1 MSSSTLSPLQA
12 GKPGEAQPDGRPGS
26 APRPQQLEPRQRT
39 LLGDA
44 ARRFARNRMALVG
57 LFLVGLLVFIAVFA
71 DFLAPYAYDDADPTR
86 ATQFPSAEH
95 WMGTD
100 EVGRDVYSRI
110 LYGSRVSL
118 AVGLGVT
125 AIALLIGVPLGLAA
139 GLMGGPV
146 DFIIMRLVEVFTAV
160 PALLLALLLIS
171 VFGGGLG
178 NVILALGIVAW
189 LDACR
194 LLRAQLLSLRER
206 DFVLAART
214 VGVSNTR
221 IALRH
226 MLPNAIAPLIV
237 AVSIGIP
244 VAIFAEAGLS
254 FLGLGVNDPIPS
266 WGKMVGN
273 AMSYMRVYWFLG
285 VFPTLAIA
293 VTMLGF
299 TFLGDGLRDA
309 FDTSLNR

>member
-1 MSSSTLSPLQA
+1 MTSTAVPPANRQVN
-12 GKPGEAQPDGRPGS
+12 D
-26 APRPQQLEPRQRT
+26 PQPRQRT

-44 ARRFARNRMALVG
+44 AHRFSRNKMALVG
-57 LFLVGLLVFIAVFA
+57 LFIVGFLLFIAIFA
-71 DFLAPYAYDDADPTR
+71 NFLAPYAYDDATPTE
-86 ATQFPSAEH
+86 ALQFPSAKH

-110 LYGSRVSL
+110 LYGSRISL
-118 AVGLGVT
+118 AVGLGVM
-125 AIALLIGVPLGLAA
+125 AIALVIGIPLGLAA
-139 GLMGGPV
+139 GLMGGPI
-146 DFIIMRLVEVFTAV
+146 DFIIMRLVEVFTAI
-160 PALLLALLLIS
+160 PALMLALILLA
-171 VFGGGLG
+171 VFGGGVY

-214 VGVSNTR
+214 IGVSNAR
-221 IALRH
+221 IAMRH
-226 MLPNAIAPLIV
+226 LLPNAIAPLIV

-254 FLGLGVNDPIPS
+254 FLGLGINDPIPS

-273 AMSYMRVYWFLG
+273 SMAYVRVYWFLG
-285 VFPTLAIA
+285 LFPTLAIA
-293 VTMLGF
+293 ITMLGF

-309 FDTSLNR
+309 FDTSMDH

>member
-1 MSSSTLSPLQA
+1 MSSSTA
-12 GKPGEAQPDGRPGS
+12 AAMGVAQMQGLPK
-26 APRPQQLEPRQRT
+26 QRT

-44 ARRFARNRMALVG
+44 ARRFARNKLALFG
-57 LFLVGLLVFIAVFA
+57 LFLVSALVLTALLADFIA
-71 DFLAPYAYDDADPTR
+71 PYPYDAANPTR
-86 ATQFPSAEH
+86 ALQFPSSEH

-110 LYGSRVSL
+110 VYGTRISL
-118 AVGLGVT
+118 AVGLGVM
-125 AIALLIGVPLGLAA
+125 AIALVIGIPLGLLA
-139 GLMGGPV
+139 GLAGGPI
-146 DFIIMRLVEVFTAV
+146 DYIIMRLVEVFTAV
-160 PALLLALLLIS
+160 PALMLALLLIS
-171 VFGGGLG
+171 VFGGGLL

-189 LDACR
+189 LDTCR

-214 VGVSNTR
+214 LGASGAR
-221 IALRH
+221 IALH
-226 MLPNAIAPLIV
+226 HLLPNAIAPLIV
-237 AVSIGIP
+237 AVTIGIP

-273 AMSYMRVYWFLG
+273 ALSYMRVYWHLG

-293 VTMLGF
+293 ITMLGF

-309 FDTSLNR
+309 FDTSMNR

>member
-1 MSSSTLSPLQA
+1 MSTSTLISGQNIQTL
-12 GKPGEAQPDGRPGS
+12 
-26 APRPQQLEPRQRT
+26 PRQRT

-44 ARRFARNRMALVG
+44 ARRFARNRLAIVG
-57 LFLVGLLVFIAVFA
+57 MIIVVLLVFAAIFA
-71 DFLAPYAYDDADPTR
+71 DWIAPYPYDAANPTM
-86 ATQFPSAEH
+86 ALQFPSAQH

-110 LYGSRVSL
+110 IYGTRISL
-118 AVGLGVT
+118 SVGLGVM
-125 AIALLIGVPLGLAA
+125 AIALLIGIPMGLAA

-146 DFIIMRLVEVFTAV
+146 DYIIMRLVEVFTAV
-160 PALLLALLLIS
+160 PALMLALLLIS
-171 VFGGGLG
+171 VFGGGLF

-214 VGVSNTR
+214 LGATSTR
-221 IALRH
+221 IATRH
-226 MLPNAIAPLIV
+226 LLPNAMAPLIV
-237 AVSIGIP
+237 AITIGIP

-254 FLGLGVNDPIPS
+254 FLGLGINDPIPS

-273 AMSYMRVYWFLG
+273 ALSYMRVYWHLG

-293 VTMLGF
+293 ITMLGF
-299 TFLGDGLRDA
+299 TFMGDGLRDA
-309 FDTSLNR
+309 FDTSMNR

>member
-1 MSSSTLSPLQA
+1 MSTSTLASGQDLQNLP
-12 GKPGEAQPDGRPGS
+12 K
-26 APRPQQLEPRQRT
+26 QRT

-44 ARRFARNRMALVG
+44 ARRFARNKLAIVG
-57 LFLVGLLVFIAVFA
+57 VVIVGLLIFAALFA
-71 DFLAPYAYDDADPTR
+71 DFIAPYAYDAADPTI
-86 ATQFPSAEH
+86 ALQFPSAAH

-110 LYGSRVSL
+110 IYGTRVSL
-118 AVGLGVT
+118 SVGLGVMT
-125 AIALLIGVPLGLAA
+125 IALLIGIPLGLAA
-139 GLMGGPV
+139 GLLGGPV
-146 DFIIMRLVEVFTAV
+146 DYIIMRLVEVFTAV
-160 PALLLALLLIS
+160 PALMLALLLIS
-171 VFGGGLG
+171 LFGGGLLH
-178 NVILALGIVAW
+178 VILALGIVAW

-214 VGVSNTR
+214 LGASSAR
-221 IALRH
+221 IATRH
-226 MLPNAIAPLIV
+226 LLPNAAAPLIV
-237 AVSIGIP
+237 AITIGIP

-273 AMSYMRVYWFLG
+273 ALAYMRVYWHLG

-293 VTMLGF
+293 ITMLGF

-309 FDTSLNR
+309 FDTSMNR

>member
-1 MSSSTLSPLQA
+1 MSSSTA
-12 GKPGEAQPDGRPGS
+12 AAMGVAQMQGLPK
-26 APRPQQLEPRQRT
+26 QRT

-44 ARRFARNRMALVG
+44 ARRFARNKLALFG
-57 LFLVGLLVFIAVFA
+57 LFLVSALVLTALLADFIA
-71 DFLAPYAYDDADPTR
+71 PYPYDAANPTR
-86 ATQFPSAEH
+86 ALQFPSSEH

-110 LYGSRVSL
+110 VYGTRISL
-118 AVGLGVT
+118 AVGLGVM
-125 AIALLIGVPLGLAA
+125 AIALVIGIPLGLLA
-139 GLMGGPV
+139 GLAGGPIDYIV
-146 DFIIMRLVEVFTAV
+146 MRLVEVFTAV
-160 PALLLALLLIS
+160 PALMLALLLIS
-171 VFGGGLG
+171 VFGGGLY

-189 LDACR
+189 LDTCR

-214 VGVSNTR
+214 LGASGAR
-221 IALRH
+221 IALH
-226 MLPNAIAPLIV
+226 HLLPNAIAPLIV
-237 AVSIGIP
+237 AVTIGIP

-273 AMSYMRVYWFLG
+273 ALSYMRVYWHLG

-293 VTMLGF
+293 ITMLGF

-309 FDTSLNR
+309 FDTSMNR

>member
-1 MSSSTLSPLQA
+1 MTSTVVPPANRQVN
-12 GKPGEAQPDGRPGS
+12 D
-26 APRPQQLEPRQRT
+26 PQPRQRT
-39 LLGDA
+39 RLGDA
-44 ARRFARNRMALVG
+44 AHRFSRNKMALVG
-57 LFLVGLLVFIAVFA
+57 LFIVGCLLFIAIFA
-71 DFLAPYAYDDADPTR
+71 NFLAPYAYDDATPTE
-86 ATQFPSAEH
+86 ALQFPSAKH

-110 LYGSRVSL
+110 LYGSRISL
-118 AVGLGVT
+118 AVGLGVM
-125 AIALLIGVPLGLAA
+125 AIALVIGIPLGLAA
-139 GLMGGPV
+139 GLMGGPI
-146 DFIIMRLVEVFTAV
+146 DFIIMRLVEVFTAI
-160 PALLLALLLIS
+160 PALMLALILLA
-171 VFGGGLG
+171 VFGGGVY

-214 VGVSNTR
+214 IGVSNAR
-221 IALRH
+221 IAMRH
-226 MLPNAIAPLIV
+226 LLPNAIAPLIV

-254 FLGLGVNDPIPS
+254 FLGLGINDPIPS

-273 AMSYMRVYWFLG
+273 SMAYVRVYWFLG
-285 VFPTLAIA
+285 LFPTLAIA
-293 VTMLGF
+293 ITMLGF

-309 FDTSLNR
+309 FDTSMDH

>member
-1 MSSSTLSPLQA
+1 MSTSTLAPGQELQNLP
-12 GKPGEAQPDGRPGS
+12 K
-26 APRPQQLEPRQRT
+26 QRT

-44 ARRFARNRMALVG
+44 ARRFARNKLAIVG
-57 LFLVGLLVFIAVFA
+57 VGIVGLLIFAAIFA
-71 DFLAPYAYDDADPTR
+71 DFIAPYAYDAADPTV
-86 ATQFPSAEH
+86 ALQFPSAEH

-110 LYGSRVSL
+110 IYGTRISL
-118 AVGLGVT
+118 SVGLGVM
-125 AIALLIGVPLGLAA
+125 AIALLIGIPLGLAA
-139 GLMGGPV
+139 GLLGGPV
-146 DFIIMRLVEVFTAV
+146 DYIIMRLVEVFTAV
-160 PALLLALLLIS
+160 PALMLALLLIS
-171 VFGGGLG
+171 VFGGGLL

-214 VGVSNTR
+214 LGASSAR
-221 IALRH
+221 IATRH
-226 MLPNAIAPLIV
+226 LLPNAVAPLIV
-237 AVSIGIP
+237 AITIGIP

-273 AMSYMRVYWFLG
+273 ALSYMRVYWHLG

-293 VTMLGF
+293 LTMLGF

-309 FDTSLNR
+309 FDTSMNR

>member
-1 MSSSTLSPLQA
+1 MSSSALPQI
-12 GKPGEAQPDGRPGS
+12 GAQPAR
-26 APRPQQLEPRQRT
+26 QIRQRT

-44 ARRFARNRMALVG
+44 ARRFARNKLALLGLALVS
-57 LFLVGLLVFIAVFA
+57 LLIFAALFA
-71 DFLAPYAYDDADPTR
+71 DFLAPYAYDAADPVQ
-86 ATQFPSAEH
+86 ALQFPSGDH

-100 EVGRDVYSRI
+100 EVGRDVFSRI
-110 LYGSRVSL
+110 IYGTRISL

-125 AIALLIGVPLGLAA
+125 AIGLLIGVPLGLLA
-139 GLMGGPV
+139 GLTGGKV
-146 DFIIMRLVEVFTAV
+146 DFLVMRMVEVFTAV

-171 VFGGGLG
+171 IFGGGLF
-178 NVILALGIVAW
+178 NVIIALGIVAW
-189 LDACR
+189 LDSCR

-214 VGVSNTR
+214 VGATGSR
-221 IALRH
+221 IAVRH
-226 MLPNAIAPLIV
+226 LLPNALAPVIV
-237 AVSIGIP
+237 AITIGIP

-254 FLGLGVNDPIPS
+254 FLGLGINDPIPS

-273 AMSYMRVYWFLG
+273 ALAYMRVYWYLG
-285 VFPTLAIA
+285 LYPTLAIA

-309 FDTSLNR
+309 FDTAMNQ

>member
-1 MSSSTLSPLQA
+1 MSTSTLAPGRELQSLP
-12 GKPGEAQPDGRPGS
+12 K
-26 APRPQQLEPRQRT
+26 QRT

-44 ARRFARNRMALVG
+44 ARRFARNKLAIVG
-57 LFLVGLLVFIAVFA
+57 MVIVGLLIFAALFA
-71 DFLAPYAYDDADPTR
+71 DLIAPYAYDAADPTV
-86 ATQFPSAEH
+86 ALQFPSVAH

-110 LYGSRVSL
+110 IYGTRISL
-118 AVGLGVT
+118 AVGLGVMT
-125 AIALLIGVPLGLAA
+125 IALLIGIPLGLAA

-146 DFIIMRLVEVFTAV
+146 DYIIMRLVEVFTAV
-160 PALLLALLLIS
+160 PALMLALLLIS
-171 VFGGGLG
+171 VFGGGLL

-214 VGVSNTR
+214 LGASSAR
-221 IALRH
+221 IATRH
-226 MLPNAIAPLIV
+226 LLPNAVAPLIV
-237 AVSIGIP
+237 AITIGIP

-273 AMSYMRVYWFLG
+273 ALSYMRVYWHLG

-293 VTMLGF
+293 LTMLGF

-309 FDTSLNR
+309 FDTSMNR

>member
-1 MSSSTLSPLQA
+1 MNSSANSPALSPVQSPA
-12 GKPGEAQPDGRPGS
+12 AER
-26 APRPQQLEPRQRT
+26 QLEHRT
-39 LLGDA
+39 LLRDA
-44 ARRFARNRMALVG
+44 ARRFSRNRMALVG
-57 LFLVGLLVFIAVFA
+57 LFLVGLLIFVAIFA
-71 DFLAPYAYDDADPTR
+71 DFIAPFAYDDADPMQ
-86 ATQFPSAEH
+86 ALQFPSAEH
-95 WMGTD
+95 WLGTD

-110 LYGSRVSL
+110 LYGTRVSL

-139 GLMGGPV
+139 GLLGGPV

-171 VFGGGLG
+171 VFGGGLF

-214 VGVSNTR
+214 VGVSNAR
-221 IALRH
+221 IAVRH
-226 MLPNAIAPLIV
+226 LLPNALAPLIV
-237 AVSIGIP
+237 AVTIGIP

-254 FLGLGVNDPIPS
+254 FLGLGVNDPVPS

-273 AMSYMRVYWFLG
+273 AMSYMRVYWYLG

-293 VTMLGF
+293 ITMLGF

-309 FDTSLNR
+309 FDTSMER

>member
-1 MSSSTLSPLQA
+1 MSSSTA
-12 GKPGEAQPDGRPGS
+12 AAMGVAQMQGLPK
-26 APRPQQLEPRQRT
+26 QRT

-44 ARRFARNRMALVG
+44 ARRFARNKLALFG
-57 LFLVGLLVFIAVFA
+57 LFLVSALVLTALLADFIA
-71 DFLAPYAYDDADPTR
+71 PYPYDAANPTR
-86 ATQFPSAEH
+86 ALQFPSSEH

-110 LYGSRVSL
+110 VYGTRISL
-118 AVGLGVT
+118 AVGLGVM
-125 AIALLIGVPLGLAA
+125 AIALVIGIPLGLLA
-139 GLMGGPV
+139 GLAGGPI
-146 DFIIMRLVEVFTAV
+146 DYIIMRLVEVFTAV
-160 PALLLALLLIS
+160 PALMLALLLIS
-171 VFGGGLG
+171 VFGGGLL

-189 LDACR
+189 LDTCR

-214 VGVSNTR
+214 LGASGTR
-221 IALRH
+221 IALH
-226 MLPNAIAPLIV
+226 HLLPNAIAPLIV
-237 AVSIGIP
+237 AVTIGIP

-273 AMSYMRVYWFLG
+273 ALSYMRVYWHLG

-293 VTMLGF
+293 ITMLGF

-309 FDTSLNR
+309 FDTSMNR

>member
-1 MSSSTLSPLQA
+1 MS
-12 GKPGEAQPDGRPGS
+12 EATFAQTPIDAARIPEARS
-26 APRPQQLEPRQRT
+26 QV
-39 LLGDA
+39 GDA
-44 ARRFARNRMALVG
+44 AHRFTRNKLAVVG
-57 LFLVGLLVFIAVFA
+57 LSIVGLIVFMAIFA
-71 DFLAPYAYDDADPTR
+71 DLLAPYKYYDADISQ
-86 ATQFPSAEH
+86 ALEFPSREH

-100 EVGRDVYSRI
+100 DVGRDVYSRI
-110 LYGSRVSL
+110 IYGSRVSL
-118 AVGLGVT
+118 GVGFSVM

-139 GLMGGPV
+139 GLLGGRTDWV
-146 DFIIMRLVEVFTAV
+146 IMRTVEVFTAL
-160 PALLLALLLIS
+160 PALMLALLLIS
-171 VFGGGLG
+171 IFGGGLF
-178 NVILALGIVAW
+178 NVILALGLVAW

-214 VGVSNTR
+214 IGADNRR
-221 IALRH
+221 IALHH
-226 MLPNAIAPLIV
+226 MLPNALSPLII
-237 AVSIGIP
+237 AVTIGIP

-273 AMSYMRVYWFLG
+273 SLPYMRVYWHMG

-293 VTMLGF
+293 LAMLGF

-309 FDTSLNR
+309 FDTTMSR

>member
-1 MSSSTLSPLQA
+1 MSTSTLASGQDLQNLP
-12 GKPGEAQPDGRPGS
+12 K
-26 APRPQQLEPRQRT
+26 QRT

-44 ARRFARNRMALVG
+44 ARRFARNKLALAGVII
-57 LFLVGLLVFIAVFA
+57 VGLLIFAAIFA
-71 DFLAPYAYDDADPTR
+71 DFIAPYAYDAADPTL
-86 ATQFPSAEH
+86 ALQFPSAAH

-110 LYGSRVSL
+110 VYGTRISL
-118 AVGLGVT
+118 SVGLGVM
-125 AIALLIGVPLGLAA
+125 AIALLIGIPLGLAA

-146 DFIIMRLVEVFTAV
+146 DYIIMRLVEVFTAV
-160 PALLLALLLIS
+160 PALMLALLLIS
-171 VFGGGLG
+171 VFGGGLL

-206 DFVLAART
+206 DFILAART
-214 VGVSNTR
+214 LGASSAR
-221 IALRH
+221 IATRH
-226 MLPNAIAPLIV
+226 LLPNAVAPLIV
-237 AVSIGIP
+237 AITIGIP

-273 AMSYMRVYWFLG
+273 ALSYMRVYWHLG

-293 VTMLGF
+293 LTMLGF

-309 FDTSLNR
+309 FDTSMNR

>member
-1 MSSSTLSPLQA
+1 MTSSVASPAEVQ
-12 GKPGEAQPDGRPGS
+12 GKE
-26 APRPQQLEPRQRT
+26 PQTKQRT

-44 ARRFARNRMALVG
+44 AHRFSSNKMALVG
-57 LFLVGLLVFIAVFA
+57 LFLVGFLLFIAIFA
-71 DFLAPYAYDDADPTR
+71 DFLAPYGYEEAKPTE
-86 ATQFPSAEH
+86 ALQFPSAQH

-110 LYGSRVSL
+110 LYGSRISL
-118 AVGLGVT
+118 AVGLGVM
-125 AIALLIGVPLGLAA
+125 AIALVIGIPLGLAA
-139 GLMGGPV
+139 GLLGGPV
-146 DFIIMRLVEVFTAV
+146 DFIIMRLVEVFTAI
-160 PALLLALLLIS
+160 PALMLALILLA
-171 VFGGGLG
+171 VFGGGVY

-214 VGVSNTR
+214 IGVSNAR
-221 IALRH
+221 IATRH
-226 MLPNAIAPLIV
+226 LLPNAIAPLIV

-254 FLGLGVNDPIPS
+254 FLGLGINDPIPS

-273 AMSYMRVYWFLG
+273 SMAYVRVYWFLG
-285 VFPTLAIA
+285 LFPTLAIA
-293 VTMLGF
+293 ITMLGF

-309 FDTSLNR
+309 FDTSMNR

>member
-1 MSSSTLSPLQA
+1 MR
-12 GKPGEAQPDGRPGS
+12 RPPP
-26 APRPQQLEPRQRT
+26 AAAQRT

-44 ARRFARNRMALVG
+44 ARRFARNRLALVG
-57 LFLVGLLVFIAVFA
+57 LAMVALLLTRAVGA
-71 DFLAPYAYDDADPTR
+71 DQIAPYAYDAADPAR
-86 ATQFPSAEH
+86 ALQFPSGQH

-110 LYGSRVSL
+110 VHGTRISL
-118 AVGLGVT
+118 SVGLGVMVL
-125 AIALLIGVPLGLAA
+125 ALLIGVPLGLLA
-139 GLMGGPV
+139 GLSGGPV
-146 DFIIMRLVEVFTAV
+146 DYAIMRLVEVFTAV
-160 PALLLALLLIS
+160 PALMLALLLIS
-171 VFGGGLG
+171 VFGGGLA
-178 NVILALGIVAW
+178 NVILALGGVAW
-189 LDACR
+189 LDSCR

-214 VGVSNTR
+214 VGASGAR
-221 IALRH
+221 IALYH
-226 MLPNAIAPLIV
+226 LLPNSIAPLIV
-237 AVSIGIP
+237 AVTIGIP

-254 FLGLGVNDPIPS
+254 FLGLGINDPIPS

-273 AMSYMRVYWFLG
+273 ALSYMRVYWHLG

-309 FDTSLNR
+309 FDTAMNR

>member
-1 MSSSTLSPLQA
+1 MNSSANSPVLSPVQA
-12 GKPGEAQPDGRPGS
+12 PAAK
-26 APRPQQLEPRQRT
+26 QQLEHRT

-44 ARRFARNRMALVG
+44 ARRFSRNRMALVG
-57 LFLVGLLVFIAVFA
+57 LFLVGLLLFVALFA
-71 DFLAPYAYDDADPTR
+71 DFIAPFAYDDADPVQ
-86 ATQFPSAEH
+86 ALQFPSAEH
-95 WMGTD
+95 WLGTD

-110 LYGSRVSL
+110 LYGTRVSL

-139 GLMGGPV
+139 GLLGGPV
-146 DFIIMRLVEVFTAV
+146 DFVIMRLVEVFTAV

-171 VFGGGLG
+171 VFGGGLF

-214 VGVSNTR
+214 VGVSNAR
-221 IALRH
+221 IAVRH
-226 MLPNAIAPLIV
+226 LLPNALAPLIV
-237 AVSIGIP
+237 AVTIGIP

-254 FLGLGVNDPIPS
+254 FLGLGVNDPVPS

-273 AMSYMRVYWFLG
+273 AMSYMRVYWYLG

-293 VTMLGF
+293 ITMLGF

-309 FDTSLNR
+309 FDTSMER

>member
-1 MSSSTLSPLQA
+1 MSSSTA
-12 GKPGEAQPDGRPGS
+12 AAMGVAQMQGLPK
-26 APRPQQLEPRQRT
+26 QRT

-44 ARRFARNRMALVG
+44 ARRFARNKLALFG
-57 LFLVGLLVFIAVFA
+57 LFLVSALVLTALLADFIA
-71 DFLAPYAYDDADPTR
+71 PYPYDAANPTR
-86 ATQFPSAEH
+86 ALQFPSNEH

-110 LYGSRVSL
+110 VYGTRISL
-118 AVGLGVT
+118 AVGLGVM
-125 AIALLIGVPLGLAA
+125 AIALVIGIPLGLLA
-139 GLMGGPV
+139 GLAGGPI
-146 DFIIMRLVEVFTAV
+146 DYIIMRLVEVFTAV
-160 PALLLALLLIS
+160 PALMLALLLIS
-171 VFGGGLG
+171 VFGGGLY

-189 LDACR
+189 LDTCR

-214 VGVSNTR
+214 LGASGAR
-221 IALRH
+221 IALH
-226 MLPNAIAPLIV
+226 HLLPNAIAPLIV
-237 AVSIGIP
+237 AVTIGIP

-273 AMSYMRVYWFLG
+273 ALSYMRVYWHLG

-293 VTMLGF
+293 ITMLGF

-309 FDTSLNR
+309 FDTSMNR

>member
-1 MSSSTLSPLQA
+1 MSTSMLATGQDLQSLP
-12 GKPGEAQPDGRPGS
+12 K
-26 APRPQQLEPRQRT
+26 QRT
-39 LLGDA
+39 LLSDA
-44 ARRFARNRMALVG
+44 ARRFARNKLAIVG
-57 LFLVGLLVFIAVFA
+57 VVIVGLLIFAAIFA
-71 DFLAPYAYDDADPTR
+71 DFIAPYAYDAADPTV
-86 ATQFPSAEH
+86 ALQFPSAEH

-110 LYGSRVSL
+110 IYGTRISL
-118 AVGLGVT
+118 SVGLGVM
-125 AIALLIGVPLGLAA
+125 AIALLIGIPLGLAA
-139 GLMGGPV
+139 GLLGGPV
-146 DFIIMRLVEVFTAV
+146 DYIIMRLVEVFTAV
-160 PALLLALLLIS
+160 PALMLALLLIS
-171 VFGGGLG
+171 VFGGGLL

-214 VGVSNTR
+214 LGASSAR
-221 IALRH
+221 IATRH
-226 MLPNAIAPLIV
+226 LLPNAVAPLIV
-237 AVSIGIP
+237 AVTIGIP

-254 FLGLGVNDPIPS
+254 FLGLGINDPIPS

-273 AMSYMRVYWFLG
+273 ALSYMRVYWHLG

-293 VTMLGF
+293 LTMLGF

-309 FDTSLNR
+309 FDTSMNR

>member
-1 MSSSTLSPLQA
+1 MNSSAVSPAAAQSA
-12 GKPGEAQPDGRPGS
+12 AAQPT
-26 APRPQQLEPRQRT
+26 QRT

-44 ARRFARNRMALVG
+44 ARRFSRNKMALVG
-57 LFLVGLLVFIAVFA
+57 LLLVGLLIFVAIFA
-71 DFLAPYAYDDADPTR
+71 DFLAPFAYDDADPIQ
-86 ATQFPSAEH
+86 ALQFPSAEH

-110 LYGSRVSL
+110 LYGTRISL

-125 AIALLIGVPLGLAA
+125 ALALLIGVPLGLAA
-139 GLMGGPV
+139 GLLGGPV

-171 VFGGGLG
+171 VFGGGLF

-214 VGVSNTR
+214 VGVSNAR
-221 IALRH
+221 IAVRH
-226 MLPNAIAPLIV
+226 LLPNALAPLIV
-237 AVSIGIP
+237 AVTIGIP

-254 FLGLGVNDPIPS
+254 FLGLGINDPIPS

-273 AMSYMRVYWFLG
+273 AMSYMRVYWHLG

-293 VTMLGF
+293 ITMLGF
-299 TFLGDGLRDA
+299 TFFGDGLRDA
-309 FDTSLNR
+309 FDTSMER

>member
-1 MSSSTLSPLQA
+1 M
-12 GKPGEAQPDGRPGS
+12 
-26 APRPQQLEPRQRT
+26 
-39 LLGDA
+39 
-44 ARRFARNRMALVG
+44 
-57 LFLVGLLVFIAVFA
+57 
-71 DFLAPYAYDDADPTR
+71 
-86 ATQFPSAEH
+86 
-95 WMGTD
+95 
-100 EVGRDVYSRI
+100 
-110 LYGSRVSL
+110 
-118 AVGLGVT
+118 
-125 AIALLIGVPLGLAA
+125 
-139 GLMGGPV
+139 
-146 DFIIMRLVEVFTAV
+146 
-160 PALLLALLLIS
+160 LLIS
-171 VFGGGLG
+171 VFGGGLY

-214 VGVSNTR
+214 IGVSNAR
-221 IALRH
+221 IAVRH

-273 AMSYMRVYWFLG
+273 SMAYVRVYWYLG

-293 VTMLGF
+293 ITMLGF
-299 TFLGDGLRDA
+299 TFGRRLR
-309 FDTSLNR
+309 TRLIRR

>member
-1 MSSSTLSPLQA
+1 MNSTTIATAPKEASPS
-12 GKPGEAQPDGRPGS
+12 RP
-26 APRPQQLEPRQRT
+26 EQRSIWA
-39 LLGDA
+39 DA
-44 ARRFARNRMALVG
+44 ARRFARNRMALLG
-57 LFLVGLLVFIAVFA
+57 LFLVGALIFIAIFA
-71 DFLAPYAYDDADPTR
+71 DFLAPYAYDAANPLE
-86 ATQFPSAEH
+86 ALQFPSAQH

-110 LYGSRVSL
+110 LFGTRISL

-125 AIALLIGVPLGLAA
+125 AIALVIGVPLGLAA
-139 GLMGGPV
+139 GLLGGPV
-146 DFIIMRLVEVFTAV
+146 DYIIMRLVEVFTAV

-171 VFGGGLG
+171 VFGGGLF

-214 VGVSNTR
+214 LGVSNAR
-221 IALRH
+221 IAVRH
-226 MLPNAIAPLIV
+226 LLPNAVAPLIV
-237 AVSIGIP
+237 AVTIGIP

-273 AMSYMRVYWFLG
+273 AMAYMRVYWYLG

-293 VTMLGF
+293 ITMLGF
-299 TFLGDGLRDA
+299 TFFGDGLRDA
-309 FDTSLNR
+309 FDTSMDR

>member
-1 MSSSTLSPLQA
+1 
-12 GKPGEAQPDGRPGS
+12 
-26 APRPQQLEPRQRT
+26 
-39 LLGDA
+39 
-44 ARRFARNRMALVG
+44 MALVG
-57 LFLVGLLVFIAVFA
+57 LALVGLLIFIAVFA
-71 DFLAPYAYDDADPTR
+71 DLIAPFAYDDADPIQ
-86 ATQFPSAEH
+86 ALQFPSAEH
-95 WMGTD
+95 WLGTD

-110 LYGSRVSL
+110 LYGTRVSL

-139 GLMGGPV
+139 GLLGGPV
-146 DFIIMRLVEVFTAV
+146 DFVIMRLVEVFTAV

-189 LDACR
+189 LDTTR

-214 VGVSNTR
+214 VGVGNAR
-221 IALRH
+221 IAVRH
-226 MLPNAIAPLIV
+226 LLPNAVAPLIV
-237 AVSIGIP
+237 AVTIGIP

-254 FLGLGVNDPIPS
+254 FLGLGVNDPVPS

-273 AMSYMRVYWFLG
+273 AMSYMRVYWHLG

-293 VTMLGF
+293 ITMLGF

-309 FDTSLNR
+309 FDTSMER

>member
-1 MSSSTLSPLQA
+1 MSSSTLAPLGASQFQELP
-12 GKPGEAQPDGRPGS
+12 K
-26 APRPQQLEPRQRT
+26 QRT

-44 ARRFARNRMALVG
+44 ARRFARNKLAI
-57 LFLVGLLVFIAVFA
+57 FGLLLVATLVLTALLA
-71 DFLAPYAYDDADPTR
+71 DLIAPYPYDAANPS
-86 ATQFPSAEH
+86 AALQFPSSAH

-110 LYGSRVSL
+110 IYGTRISL
-118 AVGLGVT
+118 AVGLGVM
-125 AIALLIGVPLGLAA
+125 AIALLIGIPLGLLA
-139 GLMGGPV
+139 GLAGGPI
-146 DFIIMRLVEVFTAV
+146 DYIIMRLVEVFTAV
-160 PALLLALLLIS
+160 PALMLALLLIS
-171 VFGGGLG
+171 VFGGGLY

-214 VGVSNTR
+214 LGASNVR
-221 IALRH
+221 IATHHL
-226 MLPNAIAPLIV
+226 LPNAVAPLIV
-237 AVSIGIP
+237 AVTIGVP

-254 FLGLGVNDPIPS
+254 FLGLGVNDPVPS

-273 AMSYMRVYWFLG
+273 ALSYMRVYWHLG

-309 FDTSLNR
+309 FDTSMNR

>member
-1 MSSSTLSPLQA
+1 MQELP
-12 GKPGEAQPDGRPGS
+12 K
-26 APRPQQLEPRQRT
+26 QRT

-44 ARRFARNRMALVG
+44 ARRFTRNKLAIFGFVIVAAL
-57 LFLVGLLVFIAVFA
+57 LLTAILADFIAPF
-71 DFLAPYAYDDADPTR
+71 PYDAADPTIALQYPNR
-86 ATQFPSAEH
+86 EH

-110 LYGSRVSL
+110 IYGTRISL
-118 AVGLGVT
+118 SVGLGVT
-125 AIALLIGVPLGLAA
+125 AIALLIGIPLGLLA
-139 GLMGGPV
+139 GLVGGPI
-146 DFIIMRLVEVFTAV
+146 DYIIMRLVEVFTAV
-160 PALLLALLLIS
+160 PALMLALLLIS
-171 VFGGGLG
+171 VFGGGLF

-214 VGVSNTR
+214 LGASGTR
-221 IALRH
+221 IAISHL
-226 MLPNAIAPLIV
+226 LPNAIAPLIV
-237 AVSIGIP
+237 AITIGIP

-254 FLGLGVNDPIPS
+254 FLGLGINDPTPS

-273 AMSYMRVYWFLG
+273 ALAYMRVYWHLG

-309 FDTSLNR
+309 FDTSMNR

>member
-1 MSSSTLSPLQA
+1 MNSPVKSTVLSPAPAQA
-12 GKPGEAQPDGRPGS
+12 PA
-26 APRPQQLEPRQRT
+26 ATLAHRT

-44 ARRFARNRMALVG
+44 ARRFSRNRMALVG
-57 LFLVGLLVFIAVFA
+57 FFLVGLLIFIAIFA
-71 DFLAPYAYDDADPTR
+71 DLIAPFAYDDADPIQ
-86 ATQFPSAEH
+86 ALQFPSAEH

-110 LYGSRVSL
+110 LYGTRISL

-139 GLMGGPV
+139 GLLSGPV

-214 VGVSNTR
+214 VGVSNAR
-221 IALRH
+221 IAVRH
-226 MLPNAIAPLIV
+226 LLPNAVAPLIV
-237 AVSIGIP
+237 AVTIGIP

-273 AMSYMRVYWFLG
+273 AMSYMRVYWYLG

-293 VTMLGF
+293 ITMLGF

-309 FDTSLNR
+309 FDTSMER